1 MGKFEIFGIFMI
13 ILAVSIPVIIAVGVT
28 DMKEWHDETC
38 IILDKYEDEYTT
50 IQPMPMGKAG
60 IMTVPIKHHDYYFNT
75 TKGVIPV
82 NSKLYNSYNVSD
94 TLNIRVNSNGMIR
107 EILN

>member
-1 MGKFEIFGIFMI
+1 MSKFEIFGI
-13 ILAVSIPVIIAVGVT
+13 ILIIIAVTLSSMTFEYALDKGL
-28 DMKEWHDETC
+28 HNETC
-38 IILDKYEDEYTT
+38 IIQDKYENEYTR

-82 NSKLYNSYNVSD
+82 TSKEYNSHNISD
-94 TLNIRVNSNGMIR
+94 TLNISVNDKGRIR
-107 EILN
+107 EILH